1 MPVFGLL
8 QSPTQKWASFGI
20 APLALGAYGTRM
32 GRRTV
37 PTLIVLNILVYLT
50 WNFGSPRELQ
60 FMVDHFL
67 VSWSAL
73 SDGRLWVLLT
83 SVFSHNMFFHLFMNM
98 YVLNSFGPIIEAILG
113 TRRFLTFYIVAGIF
127 SSLCHA
133 TVSAF
138 LLAKPDMPALGASG
152 AISGI
157 ILFFSLLF
165 PREKILLFGFIP
177 MPAFFGALAF
187 IGLDIAG
194 LVAQAEGGGLPIGH
208 GAHLGGAFAG
218 IVFYFLHRRRLIQ
231 QLPG

>member
-1 MPVFGLL
+1 
-8 QSPTQKWASFGI
+8 
-20 APLALGAYGTRM
+20 M
-32 GRRTV
+32 GRRTD
-37 PTLIVLNILVYLT
+37 PTLIVLNILVFLT

-67 VSWSAL
+67 VSWTSL
-73 SDGRLWVLLT
+73 SDGRLWVLVT

-98 YVLNSFGPIIEAILG
+98 YVLNSFGPIVEAILG
-113 TRRFLTFYIVAGIF
+113 ARRFLTFYFIAGIF

-138 LLAKPDMPALGASG
+138 LLGKPDMPALGASG

-177 MPAFFGALAF
+177 MPAFLGALAF

-218 IVFYFLHRRRLIQ
+218 IVFYFLYRRRLIHQ
-231 QLPG
+231 AEKLSDEETNLPR